1 LSTEPDVNGPGA
13 TARSGRARLIFVDVF
28 GGSHAVLLP
37 AGRLQGAI
45 DSGVPFDGS
54 ALQGRSRHF
63 EIDMLLKPDP
73 STFVDVGGEIRAV
86 CSITTRDGQPWLAD
100 PRAALA
106 EIISRTGELAERFE
120 VAAELEFYLLDHAGV
135 PVDNGGYFGDL
146 AGVGT
151 AVTNAAAD
159 MLGSFGVK
167 VVSAHL
173 EAGPG
178 QYEIDLGAMPPVALA
193 DALVLAKA
201 LLRQVAEERGVVAT
215 FMARPLAGQ
224 PGSGLHLH
232 QHVLD
237 QLFDDHW
244 QLDEAGRAF
253 VGGQLLHARA
263 LTALAAPN
271 VNSYKRLH
279 AGPEAPGA
287 VVWGHQSR
295 NAVIRVGSSV
305 EQRPSVEFR
314 LADPA
319 ANPYL
324 LLGGLLVAAADGL
337 ARELDPGPAFD
348 EDIGGY
354 DPTTVTKIQAQ
365 LLPRVL
371 DQALDALLDD
381 DVLVDAFD
389 AQLLTRMV
397 DGRRAEAQAYRAQV
411 TAWELDRYLNDA

>member
-1 LSTEPDVNGPGA
+1 MSTPGGDGPA
-13 TARSGRARLIFVDVF
+13 AMPSAEWARLIFVDVF

-37 AGRLQGAI
+37 AGRLQEAV

-54 ALQGRSRHF
+54 ALEGRSRHLEF
-63 EIDMLLKPDP
+63 DMLLRPDP
-73 STFVDVGGEIRAV
+73 STFVEFGGEIRAACTV
-86 CSITTRDGQPWLAD
+86 TTRGGKPCLVD

-106 EIISRTGELAERFE
+106 EIVCRTAELAEGFE
-120 VAAELEFYLLDHAGV
+120 VAAELEYYLLDRHRA
-135 PVDNGGYFGDL
+135 PIDSAGYFGDL
-146 AGVGT
+146 TGVGT
-151 AVTNAAAD
+151 AVTKEAVD
-159 MLGSFGVK
+159 LLGSLGIP

-178 QYEIDLGAMPPVALA
+178 QYEIDLGALPAVLLA
-193 DALVLAKA
+193 DALVLTKA
-201 LLRQVAEERGVVAT
+201 ILRQVAEEHGVVVT
-215 FMARPLAGQ
+215 FMARPLAAQ

-232 QHVLD
+232 QHVRGR
-237 QLFDDHW
+237 LFDERW
-244 QLDEAGRAF
+244 QLDEDGRAF
-253 VGGQLLHARA
+253 VAGQLFHARG

-271 VNSYKRLH
+271 VNSYQRLH
-279 AGPEAPGA
+279 DGPEAPGP

-314 LADPA
+314 VADPA

-324 LLGGLLVAAADGL
+324 LLGGLLVTAADGL
-337 ARELDPGPAFD
+337 ARGLDPGPAFD

-354 DPTTVTKIQAQ
+354 DPATVTKISAQ

-371 DQALDALLDD
+371 DQALDALLAD

-389 AQLLTRMV
+389 AQLLTPMV

-411 TAWELDRYLNDA
+411 TTWELGRYLTDA

>member
-1 LSTEPDVNGPGA
+1 MAKPDLPEPVRVPA
-13 TARSGRARLIFVDVF
+13 SGWARLIFVDVF

-37 AGRLQGAI
+37 ASRLQEAI
-45 DSGVPFDGS
+45 GSGVPFDGS
-54 ALQGRSRHF
+54 AIEGRSRHI

-73 STFVDVGGEIRAV
+73 STFVNVGGEVRAACTV
-86 CSITTRDGQPWLAD
+86 TTPDGAPWLAD

-106 EIISRTGELAERFE
+106 EIISQTGDLGERFE
-120 VAAELEFYLLDHAGV
+120 VAAELEFYLLDRTGV
-135 PVDNGGYFGDL
+135 PIDSGGYFGDL
-146 AGVGT
+146 AGTGT
-151 AVTNAAAD
+151 QVTTVTAD
-159 MLGSFGVK
+159 LLSEFGVK
-167 VVSAHL
+167 VVNAHL

-193 DALVLAKA
+193 DALVLAKG
-201 LLRQVAEERGVVAT
+201 LLRQVAEERGVVVT

-232 QHVLD
+232 QHVIG
-237 QLFDDHW
+237 QLFDDAW
-244 QLDEAGRAF
+244 QLDADGKAF
-253 VGGQLLHARA
+253 VGGQLFHARA

-271 VNSYKRLH
+271 VNSYQRLH
-279 AGPEAPGA
+279 DGPEAPGA

-305 EQRPSVEFR
+305 EQRPSIEFR

-324 LLGGLLVAAADGL
+324 LLGGLLVTAADGL
-337 ARELDPGPAFD
+337 ARGLDPGPAFD
-348 EDIGGY
+348 EDMRGY
-354 DPTTVTKIQAQ
+354 DPTTVAKIPTQ

-381 DVLVDAFD
+381 DILVDAFD

-411 TAWELDRYLNDA
+411 TAWELERYLNDA